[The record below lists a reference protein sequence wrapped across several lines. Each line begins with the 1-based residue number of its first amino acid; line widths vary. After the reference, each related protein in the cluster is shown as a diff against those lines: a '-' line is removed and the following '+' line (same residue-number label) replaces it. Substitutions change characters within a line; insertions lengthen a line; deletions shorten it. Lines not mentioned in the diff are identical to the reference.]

1 MRRCFARKGLL
12 FRREICTMSYCRFS
26 SEHWTSDV
34 YVYESCR
41 GFVIHVAEA
50 RHTSSEPYP
59 VPPELLWERP
69 PDEILY
75 WLNKE
80 RDWLR
85 AAVLTPIGLSRDGA
99 VIETGT
105 PAEAD
110 LNKTSANRKIRA
122 GAC

>member
-1 MRRCFARKGLL
+1 
-12 FRREICTMSYCRFS
+12 MSYCRFS

-99 VIETGT
+99 VIETDT
-105 PAEAD
+105 PAEAAKVLLD
-110 LNKTSANRKIRA
+110 LRKEGYRVPATAIDELLA
-122 GAC
+122 EGFLL